1 MAINFQ
7 FPTFSEDMLDTEK
20 GRKQLFEAL
29 YQLTRQLKWVLSN
42 LGEENFSEEYKE
54 NNDITAVNE
63 SIRRLDANVR
73 SVSGKASNSVPQNA
87 VIKAINDSSETD
99 KIETNRL
106 DKIAGGNLDTTE
118 YSGSGDVRFLGLD
131 SNGNIV
137 EFSCKVYDSTTSAV
151 SEQYAISAV
160 APE

>member
-54 NNDITAVNE
+54 TNDISAVNE
-63 SIRRLDANVR
+63 NIRRLDASLR
-73 SVSGKASNSVPQNA
+73 SVSGKTSNSVSKTA
-87 VIKAINDSSETD
+87 VIKAINDSNED
-99 KIETNRL
+99 EKIEAGKLEQLPGDNL
-106 DKIAGGNLDTTE
+106 DVINYAGG
-118 YSGSGDVRFLGLD
+118 SVRFLGLD
-131 SNGNIV
+131 ENNNLRTFNCSIIDAETG
-137 EFSCKVYDSTTSAV
+137 EA
-151 SEQYAISAV
+151 SEQYSIGFV
-160 APE
+160 VPE

>member
-54 NNDITAVNE
+54 TNDLSAVNE
-63 SIRRLDANVR
+63 KITSNTASIRQLSGRVNNAVQKASVIRSVNDSPETEKLEAARIEKLAGQNLKKNNYTGTETTHFLGIDGEGNLIVFDTIVLDA
-73 SVSGKASNSVPQNA
+73 
-87 VIKAINDSSETD
+87 
-99 KIETNRL
+99 
-106 DKIAGGNLDTTE
+106 TT
-118 YSGSGDVRFLGLD
+118 G
-131 SNGNIV
+131 
-137 EFSCKVYDSTTSAV
+137 AA
-151 SEQYAISAV
+151 SEQYSISATI
-160 APE
+160 PE